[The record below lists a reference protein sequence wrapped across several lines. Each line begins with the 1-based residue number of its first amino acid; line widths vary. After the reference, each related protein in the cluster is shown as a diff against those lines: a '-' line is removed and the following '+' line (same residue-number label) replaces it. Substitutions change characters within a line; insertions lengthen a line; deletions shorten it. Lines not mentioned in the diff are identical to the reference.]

1 MWHGG
6 MNLRHRN
13 VARRGDLE
21 TYSLCR
27 NLHLSPNLVAW
38 TAAAIPAVNKVSGV
52 VVVIATDDTAVVVVV
67 LDLSQCLVSLGAAE
81 VAQ

>member
-1 MWHGG
+1 M
-6 MNLRHRN
+6 
-13 VARRGDLE
+13 VV
-21 TYSLCR
+21 
-27 NLHLSPNLVAW
+27 VAW
-38 TAAAIPAVNKVSGV
+38 TAAAIPAVNKVSDV